1 MIDILDD
8 GGRLCIITFHSLED
22 RIVKTIFRKNENP
35 CTCPSDFPVC
45 VCGKKSKGKVIT
57 RKPILPGE
65 IERHEMARTTRS
77 ETARRSRTSARTNR
91 GMYVDGNTVRRL
103 AEVPERKRQPGRQ
116 NPGRQQTNRNRIV
129 QASPAQVPRQK
140 HQLSKEAQ
148 KNRQKATA
156 MNWGFVA
163 FLAVVCV
170 AILFCSVKYLRY
182 KSEITAKMSTVASL
196 EEELADLKEDNDAY
210 YRQVTSNVD
219 LNKIKQTALG
229 RLGMK
234 YPSDDQT
241 VTYSTSGNSYVRQY
255 QDIPDSK

>member
-1 MIDILDD
+1 
-8 GGRLCIITFHSLED
+8 
-22 RIVKTIFRKNENP
+22 
-35 CTCPSDFPVC
+35 
-45 VCGKKSKGKVIT
+45 
-57 RKPILPGE
+57 
-65 IERHEMARTTRS
+65 MARTTRS

-116 NPGRQQTNRNRIV
+116 NPGRQQTNRNRRV

-182 KSEITAKMSTVASL
+182 KS
-196 EEELADLKEDNDAY
+196 DNDAY
-210 YRQVTSNVD
+210 YSQVTSNVD

>member
-1 MIDILDD
+1 
-8 GGRLCIITFHSLED
+8 
-22 RIVKTIFRKNENP
+22 
-35 CTCPSDFPVC
+35 
-45 VCGKKSKGKVIT
+45 
-57 RKPILPGE
+57 
-65 IERHEMARTTRS
+65 MARTTRS

-116 NPGRQQTNRNRIV
+116 
-129 QASPAQVPRQK
+129 SPAQVPRQK

-210 YRQVTSNVD
+210 YSQVTSNVD
-219 LNKIKQTALG
+219 LNKIKQIALG

>member
-1 MIDILDD
+1 MKQQEEAEPVPEQTEECMLTEIRSDVLQKFRRER
-8 GGRLCIITFHSLED
+8 GSRED
-22 RIVKTIFRKNENP
+22 RIREGSRPIETEEFRRVLRKYQGRNISLVKKHR
-35 CTCPSDFPVC
+35 
-45 VCGKKSKGKVIT
+45 
-57 RKPILPGE
+57 
-65 IERHEMARTTRS
+65 RTG
-77 ETARRSRTSARTNR
+77 RR
-91 GMYVDGNTVRRL
+91 
-103 AEVPERKRQPGRQ
+103 
-116 NPGRQQTNRNRIV
+116 
-129 QASPAQVPRQK
+129 
-140 HQLSKEAQ
+140 
-148 KNRQKATA
+148 
-156 MNWGFVA
+156 NWGFVA

-210 YRQVTSNVD
+210 YSQVTSNVD

>member
-1 MIDILDD
+1 
-8 GGRLCIITFHSLED
+8 
-22 RIVKTIFRKNENP
+22 
-35 CTCPSDFPVC
+35 
-45 VCGKKSKGKVIT
+45 
-57 RKPILPGE
+57 
-65 IERHEMARTTRS
+65 MARTTRS

-116 NPGRQQTNRNRIV
+116 NPGRQQTDRNRRV
-129 QASPAQVPRQK
+129 QASPAQVPGQK

-182 KSEITAKMSTVASL
+182 KSEITAN
-196 EEELADLKEDNDAY
+196 LKEDNDAY
-210 YRQVTSNVD
+210 YSQVTSNVD
-219 LNKIKQTALG
+219 LNKIKQIALG